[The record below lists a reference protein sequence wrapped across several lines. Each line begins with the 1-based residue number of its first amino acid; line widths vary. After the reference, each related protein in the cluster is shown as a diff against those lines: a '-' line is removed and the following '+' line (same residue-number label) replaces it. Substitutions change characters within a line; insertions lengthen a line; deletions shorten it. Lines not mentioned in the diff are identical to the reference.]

1 MYLDKFLSSILIPQ
15 NSKIWVISY
24 GNWKHILFNDKVVI
38 MQQLWDPWQ
47 WAVTLDPLRPLALLY
62 CFVSFAFLF
71 RHNTLHSQSITHP
84 RFALLFHLL
93 SSFPHFSSPE
103 KFSASEVVKL
113 SSRRHELTVEI
124 CHLWSVLPILPFW
137 VCSSLSPSLFSMS
150 IVVFV
155 MIFFFLLKFIFQDF
169 VEYWNVWPCWVCSL
183 CALSKSYF
191 LLSTSQYWER
201 FENVSFFFFFW
212 V

>member
-1 MYLDKFLSSILIPQ
+1 MCLDKFLSSILITQ

-24 GNWKHILFNDKVVI
+24 ENWKHILFNDKVVI
-38 MQQLWDPWQ
+38 IQQVWDPWQ

-103 KFSASEVVKL
+103 KFNAFEVVKL

-124 CHLWSVLPILPFW
+124 CHRCSVLPILPFW
-137 VCSSLSPSLFSMS
+137 VCSSLSSSLFSMP

-155 MIFFFLLKFIFQDF
+155 MIFFSVNIYFSRL
-169 VEYWNVWPCWVCSL
+169 CWVLKCMTVL
-183 CALSKSYF
+183 GL
-191 LLSTSQYWER
+191 
-201 FENVSFFFFFW
+201 
-212 V
+212 

>member
-1 MYLDKFLSSILIPQ
+1 MCFQVIRIEFQWQSCNYSTTMGPVAVSSHVRHFETVGFTLLLCFICFSFRTQHSSLS
-15 NSKIWVISY
+15 
-24 GNWKHILFNDKVVI
+24 KHHTPMF
-38 MQQLWDPWQ
+38 
-47 WAVTLDPLRPLALLY
+47 
-62 CFVSFAFLF
+62 C
-71 RHNTLHSQSITHP
+71 
-84 RFALLFHLL
+84 FHLL

-124 CHLWSVLPILPFW
+124 CHLWSVLPILLFW

-169 VEYWNVWPCWVCSL
+169 VEYRNV
-183 CALSKSYF
+183 
-191 LLSTSQYWER
+191 
-201 FENVSFFFFFW
+201 
-212 V
+212 

>member
-1 MYLDKFLSSILIPQ
+1 MRIEFQ
-15 NSKIWVISY
+15 WQSY
-24 GNWKHILFNDKVVI
+24 NYSTTVGPVAMSGHLLK
-38 MQQLWDPWQ
+38 
-47 WAVTLDPLRPLALLY
+47 PLALLY
-62 CFVSFAFLF
+62 FLCFICFSSQKQ
-71 RHNTLHSQSITHP
+71 HSSLSKHHTP
-84 RFALLFHLL
+84 MFCFHLL

-155 MIFFFLLKFIFQDF
+155 MIFFSVKIYF
-169 VEYWNVWPCWVCSL
+169 SRL
-183 CALSKSYF
+183 C
-191 LLSTSQYWER
+191 
-201 FENVSFFFFFW
+201 
-212 V
+212 

>member
-1 MYLDKFLSSILIPQ
+1 MCFQVIRIEFQWQSCNYSTTVGPVAMSSHVRPFET
-15 NSKIWVISY
+15 V
-24 GNWKHILFNDKVVI
+24 GF
-38 MQQLWDPWQ
+38 
-47 WAVTLDPLRPLALLY
+47 TLLL
-62 CFVSFAFLF
+62 CFICFSF

-103 KFSASEVVKL
+103 KFNAFEVVKL

-124 CHLWSVLPILPFW
+124 CHRCSVLPILPFW

-155 MIFFFLLKFIFQDF
+155 MIFFSVNIYF
-169 VEYWNVWPCWVCSL
+169 SRL
-183 CALSKSYF
+183 C
-191 LLSTSQYWER
+191 
-201 FENVSFFFFFW
+201 
-212 V
+212 